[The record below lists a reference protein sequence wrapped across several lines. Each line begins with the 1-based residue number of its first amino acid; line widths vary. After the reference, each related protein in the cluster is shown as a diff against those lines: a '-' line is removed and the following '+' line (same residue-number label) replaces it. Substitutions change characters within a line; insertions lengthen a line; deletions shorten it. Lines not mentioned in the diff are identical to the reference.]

1 MENPQSR
8 QITDLIS
15 DPLRELPREHARP
28 GFTARVLAGLDA
40 EPRQVAHWTFRL
52 APAKPAILAAA
63 LLAIAVTAGALI
75 EWRGGVRAHRETVQ
89 ARQTLEELRAEHG
102 RLQQELRAIS
112 ETTEPPVVYL
122 GGDEKVDY
130 VLDLGKVRDAQ
141 VVTAAAPAA
150 YHIDT
155 F

>member
-1 MENPQSR
+1 MEDHRSR
-8 QITDLIS
+8 QINDL
-15 DPLRELPREHARP
+15 LRELPREHARP
-28 GFTARVLAGLDA
+28 GFTARVLDELDA
-40 EPRQVAHWTFRL
+40 GPRHDSHWTFRL
-52 APAKPAILAAA
+52 APAKPAIMVTA
-63 LLAIAVTAGALI
+63 LVAIAVSAGALI
-75 EWRGGVRAHRETVQ
+75 EWRGGARSHREAVQ

-102 RLQQELRAIS
+102 RLEQELRAMS
-112 ETTEPPVVYL
+112 EPPVVYL

-130 VLDLGKVRDAQ
+130 VLDLGKVRDAR